1 MQQHMRFHFQTGE
14 IDSVTMIYNSDF
26 VIIIPNN
33 SYRSNHFNR
42 IDAGGEQCKVA
53 HRTIIR

>member
-26 VIIIPNN
+26 IIIIPNN

-42 IDAGGEQCKVA
+42 IDAGGEQ
-53 HRTIIR
+53 